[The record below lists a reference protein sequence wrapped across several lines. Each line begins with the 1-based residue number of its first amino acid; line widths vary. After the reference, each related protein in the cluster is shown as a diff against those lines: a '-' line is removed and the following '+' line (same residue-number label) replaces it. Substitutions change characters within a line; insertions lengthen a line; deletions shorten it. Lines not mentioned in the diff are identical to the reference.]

1 MRRWIF
7 IYSSTERA
15 VFRVNHG
22 LLTHAPSS
30 SVRLMYKCI
39 LHWRPQLPSATYPHW
54 QRLVKA
60 TTTQTNTKLLV
71 LIISQILLF
80 NCTIRFSSAI
90 LSFRDISPLSQIHY
104 IFNDSVNGRIGLE
117 DSHMTADGVWK
128 FRAATLNTHKETD
141 RQRYTYTLSVTLRFN
156 VGNWKNGEQAQ
167 ELWGWS
173 LNNWGGREDGRNK
186 AHLAKRQLRGSARSP
201 WPGCREDVWRRVRT
215 QRRWRSSLFLIS
227 SFLKS
232 FCVHTCPPKR
242 WRDSFFCIP
251 MQQMIKWLKFK
262 TSKL

>member
-141 RQRYTYTLSVTLRFN
+141 RQKEGRIFNGRHIAYPLSLSHTQTSTQINLLSPTLL
-156 VGNWKNGEQAQ
+156 
-167 ELWGWS
+167 
-173 LNNWGGREDGRNK
+173 
-186 AHLAKRQLRGSARSP
+186 SP
-201 WPGCREDVWRRVRT
+201 P
-215 QRRWRSSLFLIS
+215 S
-227 SFLKS
+227 
-232 FCVHTCPPKR
+232 
-242 WRDSFFCIP
+242 
-251 MQQMIKWLKFK
+251 
-262 TSKL
+262 

>member
-1 MRRWIF
+1 MEAIACVPSFVSCTSLASKAISIPGWTKANGQAFYVFPGQKAGEQRRHFPVFSNQQKAEVDTGMFRIPGQTKGRRTDALSGSGQRKADGRVAIF
-7 IYSSTERA
+7 
-15 VFRVNHG
+15 
-22 LLTHAPSS
+22 
-30 SVRLMYKCI
+30 
-39 LHWRPQLPSATYPHW
+39 RPPG
-54 QRLVKA
+54 
-60 TTTQTNTKLLV
+60 QTNKQTKTETKRRMN
-71 LIISQILLF
+71 LF
-80 NCTIRFSSAI
+80 PFITLYTESM
-90 LSFRDISPLSQIHY
+90 RD
-104 IFNDSVNGRIGLE
+104 
-117 DSHMTADGVWK
+117 
-128 FRAATLNTHKETD
+128 TD